1 MNGRPQTRAPTA
13 PRHRRR
19 SLAALLI
26 VTLAMVL
33 GAVVYRVVASAKS
46 APTAGSIPAASRPA
60 APQFRLAA
68 LDGGTVSLASLR
80 GRTVVLGFVQPD
92 CSSCIGTLHT
102 LSAVAGR
109 TSPSRVAVIAVN
121 VNTYTS
127 AADLAS
133 FARQIGVTSGPQF
146 ALDRGDHAAR
156 AYAIQT
162 LETEVVIDPS
172 GRIVLRGVALPAS
185 ALLAA
190 VQRAA

>member
-1 MNGRPQTRAPTA
+1 MNRGSPHGTPAA
-13 PRHRRR
+13 PRRRRR
-19 SLAALLI
+19 SLGALLI
-26 VTLAMVL
+26 VTLAVVL
-33 GAVVYRVVASAKS
+33 GAVVYRVVASARS
-46 APTAGSIPAASRPA
+46 TPAAVSIPAASRPA

-68 LDGGTVSLASLR
+68 LGGGTVSLASLR

-102 LSAVAGR
+102 LSAVAAR

-121 VNTYTS
+121 VDTYTS

-156 AYAIQT
+156 AYAVQT
-162 LETEVVIDPS
+162 LETEIVVDPS

-185 ALLAA
+185 TLLAA